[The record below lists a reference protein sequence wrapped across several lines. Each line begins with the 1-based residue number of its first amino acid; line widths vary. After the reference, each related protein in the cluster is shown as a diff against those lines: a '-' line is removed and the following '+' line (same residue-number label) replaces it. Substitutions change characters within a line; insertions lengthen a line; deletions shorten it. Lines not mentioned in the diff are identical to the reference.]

1 MKKIKVVIITST
13 KGSILRELIKNNI
26 SDRVYEVIS
35 DRNCSAIEL
44 AKKNKIKTHVYKTVD
59 MKLFS
64 DYIYNRYKDKKIDF
78 YLIFFTKILEG
89 KLLVIAKNK
98 IINSHPA
105 LLPTFK
111 GLNAFKKSYYSK
123 NKYYGP
129 TIHFVDKGID
139 TGTIISKIKLKKN
152 KINNLNLNRNMVF
165 LLSIGMILQF
175 IKNFETKE
183 IKILKNKTYI
193 LNKNK
198 LFKYSNKLDKDLLSY
213 FK

>member
-1 MKKIKVVIITST
+1 M
-13 KGSILRELIKNNI
+13 
-26 SDRVYEVIS
+26 
-35 DRNCSAIEL
+35 
-44 AKKNKIKTHVYKTVD
+44 
-59 MKLFS
+59 
-64 DYIYNRYKDKKIDF
+64 
-78 YLIFFTKILEG
+78 EG

-193 LNKNK
+193 LNKDK